1 MKALLRK
8 LSKIFAELADGPQ
21 ATTTQ
26 GVPAVVQGGDDI
38 AAQTKPEP
46 TAQEKFEAQV
56 AEQWEKARECKDMLK
71 DMGMV
76 DLEDSFIDQMILGL
90 LPNPNEVFIGGANG
104 YYLKTEDEPPRKIIF
119 IGAIAGNGGGYFTA
133 GFFNDDGK
141 MLSTIAFTTINE
153 LHDYLKSR
161 ESVPDIREELARAQA
176 EDSGVLGREDK
187 WLSLEDKMTPSGD
200 NDDKPSSSPGQGRK
214 PQL

>member
-1 MKALLRK
+1 MKALFRK
-8 LSKIFAELADGPQ
+8 LSKIFAELADGQQ
-21 ATTTQ
+21 AAATSS
-26 GVPAVVQGGDDI
+26 VPATIQGGNI
-38 AAQTKPEP
+38 TAQTKPEP
-46 TAQEKFEAQV
+46 TAQDAFEAQV

-71 DMGMV
+71 DMGLV
-76 DLEDSFIDQMILGL
+76 DLEDSFIDEMVLGL
-90 LPNPNEVFIGGANG
+90 LPNPNEAFIGAANG

-161 ESVPDIREELARAQA
+161 ESAPDITAELAKA
-176 EDSGVLGREDK
+176 EANESGILGRDDK
-187 WLSLEDKMTPSGD
+187 WLSLEDKMTPPE
-200 NDDKPSSSPGQGRK
+200 NKDDKPSSNSRQGRK